1 MCHNADEFYTTAM
14 TEVESCMAKQLHM
27 GVRHQ
32 ACSKSIKLP
41 EQLLALLWLLRYTIH
56 DSESFDRLCHF
67 FYPDK
72 LKAVE
77 VQVEQEIFD
86 PLWIVHYIIYPIM
99 SIEYFLFDKKGSN
112 TFDIYKKFYCK
123 HQQYTHSRTKESII
137 YSLASIF
144 IEILLENGENPDM
157 ITSNKNT
164 QDITQYLR
172 KSESILF
179 NTTLYTLFF
188 QALPHLIENNIE
200 LHHNIIFQNF
210 VKKENFP
217 TQRKWPETTSWKN
230 FELLLPLKKDA
241 SSQVEVVT
249 IKEYFMA
256 IRTGNIALSTL
267 IQKADCLP
275 KENDVVEETEEER
288 NLRERQEQKN
298 YKENATSDEEDE
310 KDDDEEGESDE
321 EKNKKKDKKRKRES
335 SSSSPRKKINKGEVV
350 KKAREVETN
359 IQAFQQ
365 RLQDENET
373 KESLIALFEV
383 TVKTNWDNLKE
394 KIDDNLG
401 PPK

>member
-1 MCHNADEFYTTAM
+1 
-14 TEVESCMAKQLHM
+14 
-27 GVRHQ
+27 
-32 ACSKSIKLP
+32 
-41 EQLLALLWLLRYTIH
+41 
-56 DSESFDRLCHF
+56 
-67 FYPDK
+67 
-72 LKAVE
+72 
-77 VQVEQEIFD
+77 
-86 PLWIVHYIIYPIM
+86 
-99 SIEYFLFDKKGSN
+99 
-112 TFDIYKKFYCK
+112 
-123 HQQYTHSRTKESII
+123 
-137 YSLASIF
+137 
-144 IEILLENGENPDM
+144 M

-164 QDITQYLR
+164 QDISQYLR
-172 KSESILF
+172 KSDSILF
-179 NTTLYTLFF
+179 KTTLYTLFF
-188 QALPHLIENNIE
+188 QALPHLIENNVE

-217 TQRKWPETTSWKN
+217 TQRKWPETTTWKN
-230 FELLLPLKKDA
+230 FELLLAMKKDG
-241 SSQVEVVT
+241 SSEVEVVT

-275 KENDVVEETEEER
+275 KENDVIEETEEER

-310 KDDDEEGESDE
+310 EDDDEEGESDE
-321 EKNKKKDKKRKRES
+321 EKNKKKNKKRKRESS

-373 KESLIALFEV
+373 KESLIALFEA

>member
-1 MCHNADEFYTTAM
+1 M

-72 LKAVE
+72 IKTVE
-77 VQVEQEIFD
+77 VQVELEIFD

-99 SIEYFLFDKKGSN
+99 SIEYFLFDKNGSK

-164 QDITQYLR
+164 QDISQYLR
-172 KSESILF
+172 NSESVLF

-217 TQRKWPETTSWKN
+217 TQRKWPETTTWKN
-230 FELLLPLKKDA
+230 FELLLAIKKDA
-241 SSQVEVVT
+241 SSQVEAVT
-249 IKEYFMA
+249 IKEYFKA
-256 IRTGNIALSTL
+256 IRTGNIALSALT
-267 IQKADCLP
+267 QKADCLP
-275 KENDVVEETEEER
+275 KENDVIEETEEER
-288 NLRERQEQKN
+288 KLRERDEKKKYN
-298 YKENATSDEEDE
+298 ENTSSDEEDE
-310 KDDDEEGESDE
+310 IDDDEEDESDE
-321 EKNKKKDKKRKRES
+321 EKKKKKDKKRKGESS
-335 SSSSPRKKINKGEVV
+335 SSSSPRKKNKQ
-350 KKAREVETN
+350 KRSSN
-359 IQAFQQ
+359 Y
-365 RLQDENET
+365 D
-373 KESLIALFEV
+373 
-383 TVKTNWDNLKE
+383 KTS
-394 KIDDNLG
+394 
-401 PPK
+401 

>member
-1 MCHNADEFYTTAM
+1 
-14 TEVESCMAKQLHM
+14 
-27 GVRHQ
+27 
-32 ACSKSIKLP
+32 
-41 EQLLALLWLLRYTIH
+41 
-56 DSESFDRLCHF
+56 
-67 FYPDK
+67 
-72 LKAVE
+72 
-77 VQVEQEIFD
+77 
-86 PLWIVHYIIYPIM
+86 
-99 SIEYFLFDKKGSN
+99 
-112 TFDIYKKFYCK
+112 
-123 HQQYTHSRTKESII
+123 
-137 YSLASIF
+137 
-144 IEILLENGENPDM
+144 M

-217 TQRKWPETTSWKN
+217 TQRKWPETTTWKN
-230 FELLLPLKKDA
+230 FELLLAMKKDG
-241 SSQVEVVT
+241 SSEVEVVT

-310 KDDDEEGESDE
+310 EEDNEEGESDE
-321 EKNKKKDKKRKRES
+321 EKNKKKDKKKEKRIFFTKEKNKQRRSSKKGKRSRNKHTSVSTKITRRKR
-335 SSSSPRKKINKGEVV
+335 N
-350 KKAREVETN
+350 
-359 IQAFQQ
+359 
-365 RLQDENET
+365 
-373 KESLIALFEV
+373 
-383 TVKTNWDNLKE
+383 
-394 KIDDNLG
+394 
-401 PPK
+401 

>member
-1 MCHNADEFYTTAM
+1 M

-41 EQLLALLWLLRYTIH
+41 EQLLALLWLLRYTVH
-56 DSESFDRLCHF
+56 DNESFDRLCHF
-67 FYPDK
+67 FSPDK
-72 LKAVE
+72 IKAVE

-99 SIEYFLFDKKGSN
+99 SIEYFLFDKKESK

-157 ITSNKNT
+157 ITSNKNI
-164 QDITQYLR
+164 QDISQYLR
-172 KSESILF
+172 KSESSLF
-179 NTTLYTLFF
+179 KITLYTLFF
-188 QALPHLIENNIE
+188 QALPHIIENNVE
-200 LHHNIIFQNF
+200 LYHHIIFQNF
-210 VKKENFP
+210 VKKEDFL
-217 TQRKWPETTSWKN
+217 TQRKWPETTTWKN
-230 FELLLPLKKDA
+230 FELLLAIKKDG
-241 SSQVEVVT
+241 SSEVEAVT
-249 IKEYFMA
+249 IKEYFKA

-267 IQKADCLP
+267 TQKADCLP
-275 KENDVVEETEEER
+275 KENDIIEETEEER
-288 NLRERQEQKN
+288 KLRETDEKKN
-298 YKENATSDEEDE
+298 YKENTSSDEEDE
-310 KDDDEEGESDE
+310 KDDDEENESDK
-321 EKNKKKDKKRKRES
+321 EKKKQKDKKRKGESS

-365 RLQDENET
+365 RLQDESET
-373 KESLIALFEV
+373 KESLIALFEA